1 MSSGGA
7 DRGKIPPMA
16 QEPTR
21 GQSRPSDTD
30 MSGLSGWITTDVA
43 ARAVRVSPRT
53 IRRYIDKGELKAKV
67 EGEGVERRWLID
79 ADSLLALRA
88 SRPEAESV
96 REVSREEEGADRLA
110 DVIRELAARVEA
122 RTAEAV
128 EMRIRL
134 ELTEQAQSTVEEE
147 ARRLREE
154 NEQLRQELEAL
165 RGARESPEMDAE
177 EPYSTHAPP
186 MPDYPVERSESE
198 EAILYGTSAE
208 EAEDSL
214 QRRSERSWWRRF
226 FGFE

>member
-1 MSSGGA
+1 
-7 DRGKIPPMA
+7 MA
-16 QEPTR
+16 EEPTR
-21 GQSRPSDTD
+21 GQARLSDTD

-96 REVSREEEGADRLA
+96 REVSAEAESADRIA

-147 ARRLREE
+147 AKRLREE
-154 NEQLRQELEAL
+154 NEQLRRELEAL
-165 RGARESPEMDAE
+165 KETRESPEPTPESPTAPRE
-177 EPYSTHAPP
+177 EWPQGHEGET
-186 MPDYPVERSESE
+186 
-198 EAILYGTSAE
+198 YGTSAQ
-208 EAEDSL
+208 EAEESL

>member
-1 MSSGGA
+1 
-7 DRGKIPPMA
+7 MA
-16 QEPTR
+16 EEPTR
-21 GQSRPSDTD
+21 GQPRPEDAD
-30 MSGLSGWITTDVA
+30 MPGMSGWVTTDVA

-53 IRRYIDKGELKAKV
+53 IRRYIDRGELKAKV

-88 SRPEAESV
+88 SRPESESV
-96 REVSREEEGADRLA
+96 REVYREEEGADRLA
-110 DVIRELAARVEA
+110 DVIRELAARVEE

-134 ELTEQAQSTVEEE
+134 QLTEQAQSTVEEE

-154 NEQLRQELEAL
+154 NERLRKELQVL
-165 RGARESPEMDAE
+165 RGARESPETATED
-177 EPYSTHAPP
+177 PYLTHAPP
-186 MPDYPVERSESE
+186 TPEQPVERPESE
-198 EAILYGTSAE
+198 KAILYGTSTQEAE
-208 EAEDSL
+208 ESL

>member
-1 MSSGGA
+1 M
-7 DRGKIPPMA
+7 
-16 QEPTR
+16 
-21 GQSRPSDTD
+21 
-30 MSGLSGWITTDVA
+30 TTDVA

-53 IRRYIDKGELKAKV
+53 IRRYIDRGELKAKV

-88 SRPEAESV
+88 SRPESEPV

-110 DVIRELAARVEA
+110 DVIRELAARVEE

-134 ELTEQAQSTVEEE
+134 QLTEQAQSTVEEE
-147 ARRLREE
+147 ASRLREE
-154 NEQLRQELEAL
+154 NERLRQELQAL
-165 RGARESPEMDAE
+165 REARESPETATED
-177 EPYSTHAPP
+177 PYLTQSPP
-186 MPDYPVERSESE
+186 IPEQPVERPESE
-198 EAILYGTSAE
+198 EHTLYGTSAQ